1 MKEYWFVPA
10 KWTYYNI
17 GASIKENNGLADWGM
32 EGLRLK
38 VGDIVFIYLT
48 KPYMCIKYKME
59 VIAQGIQKKI
69 DHLLAMDA
77 DFYIV
82 PEMADPKLLKI
93 PDMYE
98 AKWIG
103 EYQKK
108 GLGVIWKRYL
118 NVMDVPSCDSGSY
131 INHLK
136 GYFVGYGSIFYG
148 LFRIFE

>member
-1 MKEYWFVPA
+1 
-10 KWTYYNI
+10 
-17 GASIKENNGLADWGM
+17 
-32 EGLRLK
+32 
-38 VGDIVFIYLT
+38 
-48 KPYMCIKYKME
+48 
-59 VIAQGIQKKI
+59 
-69 DHLLAMDA
+69 MDA

-118 NVMDVPSCDSGSY
+118 NVMDVPSCVSGSY

-136 GYFVGYGSIFYG
+136 GCFAGYGSIFYG

>member
-1 MKEYWFVPA
+1 
-10 KWTYYNI
+10 
-17 GASIKENNGLADWGM
+17 
-32 EGLRLK
+32 
-38 VGDIVFIYLT
+38 
-48 KPYMCIKYKME
+48 MCIKYKME
-59 VIAQGIQKKI
+59 VIAQGTQKKI

-82 PEMADPKLLKI
+82 PEMADSKLLKI

-98 AKWIG
+98 SKWIG

-118 NVMDVPSCDSGSY
+118 NVMDVPSCVSGSY

>member
-1 MKEYWFVPA
+1 
-10 KWTYYNI
+10 
-17 GASIKENNGLADWGM
+17 
-32 EGLRLK
+32 
-38 VGDIVFIYLT
+38 
-48 KPYMCIKYKME
+48 MCIKYKME

-82 PEMADPKLLKI
+82 PEMADSKLLKI

-118 NVMDVPSCDSGSY
+118 NVMDVPSCVSAPTAPMPSTHSISAARSSHSTIY
-131 INHLK
+131 TQLRL
-136 GYFVGYGSIFYG
+136 VG
-148 LFRIFE
+148 